1 MIQVGVDI
9 EDISRF
15 ENKTLEKD
23 SHFLNKIF
31 TKKELDYCFSNSM
44 PAKHLAARFC
54 AKEAVVKALSS
65 ILEKNISYSNIE
77 ILKKENG
84 APYVNLIGC
93 SENIEISISL
103 SHDREKAIAFAAAEK
118 KLKI

>member
-1 MIQVGVDI
+1 MIIGVGTDI
-9 EDISRF
+9 VEIKRVERVCSGKRF
-15 ENKTLEKD
+15 PGR
-23 SHFLNKIF
+23 IF
-31 TKKELDYCFSNSM
+31 HVNEKELVAGHPS
-44 PAKHLAARFC
+44 KAAGNF
-54 AKEAVVKALSS
+54 AVKEAVVKALSS